1 MAGADR
7 PPPNPAP
14 TTPTTR
20 RCPVSRDPR
29 PAAVDR
35 ALRRPGL
42 GAVGALLGA
51 ALLWLALALAPSP
64 ARAQGIEL
72 ASMELA
78 RTEEG
83 LLLGYTTRF
92 ELPRAVADAMQKGV
106 PLYFVAEATVR
117 RSRWYWTDKVVAR
130 QTRQWR
136 LTWQPL
142 TRRYRLNLGS
152 VGQNYDS
159 LDDAL
164 AALQR
169 SGRWKL
175 AEPADLADGGRM
187 VLDFAFRLD
196 TSQLPRPLQISFGGE
211 TDWTLAIERL
221 VVVPELTAAAPPL
234 LPAPL
239 PAPPAPPAAASTA
252 AR

>member
-1 MAGADR
+1 MLFRAGASLI
-7 PPPNPAP
+7 A
-14 TTPTTR
+14 
-20 RCPVSRDPR
+20 C
-29 PAAVDR
+29 
-35 ALRRPGL
+35 L
-42 GAVGALLGA
+42 
-51 ALLWLALALAPSP
+51 LLWLALALAP
-64 ARAQGIEL
+64 AHAQGIEL
-72 ASMELA
+72 AGLELN
-78 RTEEG
+78 RTDDG
-83 LLLGYTTRF
+83 LLLSYTTRF
-92 ELPRAVADAMQKGV
+92 ELPRAVEDAMQKGV

-130 QTRQWR
+130 QTRNWR

-159 LDDAL
+159 VDDAL

-175 AEPADLADGGRM
+175 VEPADLADGGRM

-211 TDWTLAIERL
+211 ADWTLAIERRIA
-221 VVVPELTAAAPPL
+221 VPEAPAPALPPVAASAAA
-234 LPAPL
+234 
-239 PAPPAPPAAASTA
+239 
-252 AR
+252 R

>member
-1 MAGADR
+1 VPIA
-7 PPPNPAP
+7 
-14 TTPTTR
+14 
-20 RCPVSRDPR
+20 PR
-29 PAAVDR
+29 PIDR
-35 ALRRPGL
+35 SALRRRPWL
-42 GAVGALLGA
+42 GWAGAALA
-51 ALLWLALALAPSP
+51 ALLWLGLGSAP

-72 ASMELA
+72 AGLELT
-78 RTEEG
+78 RTDEG

-117 RSRWYWTDKVVAR
+117 RSRWYWTDKIVAR
-130 QTRQWR
+130 HTRNWR

-169 SGRWKL
+169 SGRWLL

-187 VLDFAFRLD
+187 LLDFSFKLD

-211 TDWTLAIERL
+211 TDWTLAIERRIA
-221 VVVPELTAAAPPL
+221 VPEATVAAAAPP
-234 LPAPL
+234 PAAVPV
-239 PAPPAPPAAASTA
+239 PAAASAA